1 MTIYTVELNKHE
13 IETII
18 IALHEIDRDLGLQI
32 SPFADII
39 EKLKGVLNGN
49 N

>member
-1 MTIYTVELNKHE
+1 MIYTVEFDKHE

-18 IALHEIDRDLGLQI
+18 IALREIDLDMTLQI